1 MKSLKYEM
9 MAIGSAALWGLAFP
23 VTKFAGGAVDSVS
36 FLMLKFL
43 IASIFAALLSI
54 KQLKKIKDP
63 KMVLSCL
70 LLGMIFA
77 THSFFQVEGLRY
89 TSAAN
94 SGFITSMNVLFVP
107 FLVYIFF
114 RKKPTKNIV
123 IGLVAIVIGFLFISG
138 IISVHPFSF
147 NLTRLN
153 YGDFLTLICAIFTA
167 VYMVVFNTLSVKYD
181 EVAVN
186 TLHFIAAFL
195 SMFAVWCFYPGKT
208 MELGSAPVLLSVL
221 YCGAFAGGVAHLL
234 LAKANTKVEASKVAI
249 LSGLEPVF
257 ATVFAL
263 FIPDMD
269 GNFGTITFS
278 VAIGGALILYGA
290 IKSSL
295 VKD

>member
-1 MKSLKYEM
+1 
-9 MAIGSAALWGLAFP
+9 MAIGSAVLWGLAFP
-23 VTKFAGGAVDSVS
+23 VTKFVGGAVDSVS

-43 IASIFAALLSI
+43 IASIFAIVFSF
-54 KQLKKIKDP
+54 KRLKEIRDP

-70 LLGMIFA
+70 FLGMIFA

-107 FLVYIFF
+107 FLMYIFF

-123 IGLVAIVIGFLFISG
+123 IGLIAIVIGFLFISG
-138 IISVHPFSF
+138 IVSVNPFSF

-195 SMFAVWCFYPGKT
+195 SMFVVWCFYPGRT
-208 MELGSAPVLLSVL
+208 MELGSAPVFLSVL
-221 YCGAFAGGVAHLL
+221 YCGAFAAGVAHLL

-269 GNFGTITFS
+269 GNFGTITLS

>member
-1 MKSLKYEM
+1 MRSLKYEM
-9 MAIGSAALWGLAFP
+9 MAIGSAVLWGLAFP
-23 VTKFAGGAVDSVS
+23 VTKFVGGAVDSVS

-43 IASIFAALLSI
+43 IASIFAIVFSF
-54 KQLKKIKDP
+54 KRLKEIRDP

-70 LLGMIFA
+70 FLGMIFA

-107 FLVYIFF
+107 FLMYLFF
-114 RKKPTKNIV
+114 RQKPTKNIV
-123 IGLVAIVIGFLFISG
+123 IGLIAIVIGFLFISG
-138 IISVHPFSF
+138 IVSVNPFSF

-195 SMFAVWCFYPGKT
+195 SMFVVWCFYPGRT
-208 MELGSAPVLLSVL
+208 MELGSAPVFLSVL
-221 YCGAFAGGVAHLL
+221 YCGAFAAGVAHLL

-269 GNFGTITFS
+269 GNFGTITLS

-290 IKSSL
+290 IKSAL